1 MILKLHEE
9 LRQEWDN
16 NIKTVKKNTDLH
28 LLIILKIIK
37 RCNYLVVLSFKTKVL
52 IEMTKFKLFL
62 ISLYLIIPS
71 FLFSQE
77 EATNAVFNKSLQKKA
92 VEFRTEI
99 NFNKAQY
106 FFTNQ
111 KWDSTLVYCMK
122 QLNSSQNK
130 ELADYCHYLRGNSFR
145 QLKLFQEVKNELN
158 LVSKKFVFYPLVN
171 KALAESSLE
180 LKEFEKAIYYFNEV
194 EKYPNLNKQ
203 GLKLRVIYGNLGVCY
218 LHLNQF
224 NKAEE
229 YLFKTKNL
237 LEKENN
243 TNSLFLLYTN
253 IANLYYLQYKDKQA
267 IPYFKKA
274 YALSKEIKDFSKKAT
289 ATQNMSVVEENKG
302 NFKKALALRKES
314 IRWKDSLNNQNK
326 VWAVADFEKKF
337 AVAQKTKQ
345 IKVLEVENQLKNS
358 QRNWLFFS
366 AISLLLLLTAGVYFY
381 AQKVKNARIIL
392 LQKNKLDE
400 LNATKDQLF
409 SIVSH
414 DLRSSV
420 NALKTSNA
428 KLSATLETK
437 NYEELNQLI
446 IQNSGIANG
455 AYSLLDNLL
464 HWALLQTKQLYFH
477 KESVHLFSIVQ
488 QIEYNYKPLLIEKA
502 ITFENSVS
510 KNCFIFVDLDSL
522 KIVLRNLLDNAIKF
536 SNENGKISFYTQE
549 NNSESCQL
557 VLEDNGLGMDNETIN
572 EILKDDELLAKKGK
586 SETIG
591 TGLGMQLC
599 KQMIKKNGGTIQIE
613 SELHKGTKIILTFP
627 KTEQNG

>member
-1 MILKLHEE
+1 
-9 LRQEWDN
+9 
-16 NIKTVKKNTDLH
+16 
-28 LLIILKIIK
+28 
-37 RCNYLVVLSFKTKVL
+37 
-52 IEMTKFKLFL
+52 MTKFKLFL

-71 FLFSQE
+71 VLFSQE
-77 EATNAVFNKSLQKKA
+77 EAINPVLNKSLQKKS

-106 FFTNQ
+106 FFANQ

-122 QLNSSQNK
+122 QLNSSKNK
-130 ELADYCHYLRGNSFR
+130 ELADYCHYLRGNSFK
-145 QLKLFQEVKNELN
+145 QLKLFQEAKKELN

-171 KALAESSLE
+171 KALGESSSELE
-180 LKEFEKAIYYFNEV
+180 EFEKAIYYFNEV
-194 EKYPNLNKQ
+194 EKSPNLDKQ
-203 GLKLRVIYGNLGVCY
+203 GIKIRGIYCDLGVCY
-218 LHLNQF
+218 LHLSQF

-229 YLFKTKNL
+229 YLFKGKNL
-237 LEKENN
+237 LEKEKK
-243 TNSLFLLYTN
+243 SEALFLLYTN
-253 IANLYYLQYKDKQA
+253 IANLYYVQYKDQQA
-267 IPYFKKA
+267 IPYFEKA
-274 YALSKEIKDFSKKAT
+274 YSLSKQIKDFESKGMASK
-289 ATQNMSVVEENKG
+289 NMSVVEENKG
-302 NFKKALALRKES
+302 NFKKALIYRKEFGQ
-314 IRWKDSLNNQNK
+314 WKDSLNNQNK
-326 VWAVADFEKKF
+326 IWAVADFEKKF
-337 AVAQKTKQ
+337 AVAQKQKQ
-345 IKVLEVENQLKNS
+345 IKVLEIENQLKNS

-366 AISLLLLLTAGVYFY
+366 AICLFLLLTTGVYFY
-381 AQKVKNARIIL
+381 AQKVKSAKIIL
-392 LQKNKLDE
+392 LQKDKLDE

-437 NYEELNQLI
+437 NYDELNQLI

-488 QIEYNYKPLLIEKA
+488 QIEYNYKPLLIDKS

-510 KNCFIFVDLDSL
+510 KNIFIFVDLDSL

-536 SNENGKISFYTQE
+536 SAENGKISFYTQE
-549 NNSESCQL
+549 NNPESCQL
-557 VLEDNGLGMDNETIN
+557 VLEDTGLGMDEETIAA
-572 EILKDDELLAKKGK
+572 ILKDDELLTKKGK

-599 KQMIKKNGGTIQIE
+599 KQMIKKNGGTIRIE
-613 SELHKGTKIILTFP
+613 SELQKGTKMILTFP